1 MLSSQNFFT
10 VDIHTHIIPEN
21 LPKWKEKFGYGEFVQ
36 LEHHKPCCARM
47 MMDDAFFREIESNCW
62 DPEQRLKECGHHQV
76 DGEIDQHA
84 AAGGREALQHGVDL
98 LAAADHVGG
107 SLVGAGPRIASV
119 AFAPEV
125 VQVAVAQT
133 GARIV
138 GADDGWPVVEVPF
151 DDVVWFAAWIL
162 SFGDRAVAIA
172 PEDLRAEII
181 RRLEAVAGG

>member
-1 MLSSQNFFT
+1 M
-10 VDIHTHIIPEN
+10 
-21 LPKWKEKFGYGEFVQ
+21 
-36 LEHHKPCCARM
+36 
-47 MMDDAFFREIESNCW
+47 
-62 DPEQRLKECGHHQV
+62 
-76 DGEIDQHA
+76 
-84 AAGGREALQHGVDL
+84 
-98 LAAADHVGG
+98 
-107 SLVGAGPRIASV
+107 GAGPRIASV

-125 VQVAVAQT
+125 FQVAVAQT